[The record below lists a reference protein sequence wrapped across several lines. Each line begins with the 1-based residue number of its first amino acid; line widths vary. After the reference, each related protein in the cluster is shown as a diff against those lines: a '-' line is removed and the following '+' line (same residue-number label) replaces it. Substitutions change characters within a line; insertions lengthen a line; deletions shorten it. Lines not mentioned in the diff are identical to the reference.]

1 MSEGPSIPLFTV
13 ARGAAYISL
22 AASIAVASWAAG
34 EVGLSARRSRD
45 AFVDRGGAIRSVA
58 CSADGRTIYL
68 TAATGV
74 IGSTDGAKTF
84 FQVFPPPP
92 PPQQQAAP
100 APAAPSA
107 PAPHGDAPQ
116 SAGGTAGRQ

>member
-45 AFVDRGGAIRSVA
+45 AFVDRGGSARSRA
-58 CSADGRTIYL
+58 RP
-68 TAATGV
+68 TGAR
-74 IGSTDGAKTF
+74 STSPRRRG
-84 FQVFPPPP
+84 
-92 PPQQQAAP
+92 
-100 APAAPSA
+100 
-107 PAPHGDAPQ
+107 
-116 SAGGTAGRQ
+116 